1 MMSLKSD
8 PQPNQMK
15 YTQDVWSKSLKSSNK
30 DLIQVKDYVF
40 HANSII
46 GKGKMSV
53 VYKAVDLKSNQVV
66 AIKKISK
73 KTLNSE
79 YLVTSLLNEI
89 SIHNKVKH
97 ANIVGLKEVIRSTNS
112 IYLVLEY
119 CNRGTLRDYLKEQGK
134 MTEKE
139 AKQILI
145 QIIQG
150 MDQLLQNNILHRDI
164 KPENILC
171 HEDKNGLSFKIC
183 DFGFSK
189 KLAGKDELLQSA
201 IGSPQY
207 MDLQRLSSEGY
218 STKSD
223 VFSLGIITYEMV
235 FGRPPWLA
243 SNWHDLK
250 CDLMSK
256 PLKVPENVVSR
267 EMEVFLKKTLAIWEN
282 ERASWDDLRKCSIY
296 WTI

>member
-1 MMSLKSD
+1 MLSLKLDHQVMQTKQSQD
-8 PQPNQMK
+8 ITPSNMKPN
-15 YTQDVWSKSLKSSNK
+15 SK
-30 DLIQVKDYVF
+30 DLIQIKDYVF
-40 HANSII
+40 NAESVI
-46 GKGKMSV
+46 GKGKMST
-53 VYKAVDLKSNQVV
+53 VYKAVNIKTKEIV
-66 AIKKISK
+66 AVKKISQK
-73 KTLNSE
+73 ALSSE

-89 SIHNKVKH
+89 SIHDKVKH
-97 ANIVGLKEVIRSTNS
+97 PNIVGLKEVIRSTNN

-119 CNRGTLRDYLKEQGK
+119 CNEGTLRDYLKKRGK
-134 MTEKE
+134 VSEKE

-150 MDQLLQNNILHRDI
+150 MDVLLQNNIIHRDI

-171 HEDKNGLSFKIC
+171 HNNNGTLVFKIC

-189 KLAGKDELLQSA
+189 KLAEKDQLLQSA

-218 STKSD
+218 SSKSD

-235 FGRPPWLA
+235 YGKAPWLA
-243 SNWHDLK
+243 DNWYELKSNLIN
-250 CDLMSK
+250 K
-256 PLKVPENVVSR
+256 PLELPEGVVSR
-267 EMEVFLKKTLAIWEN
+267 DMELFLKKTLAIWEN

-296 WTI
+296 WMI